1 MVKFNYT
8 RKEIELIKSQ
18 IYLTDE
24 EEQILDMWLLGK
36 SIVETS
42 LKLNMSERSISRRRK
57 IIMDKIKRII

>member
-57 IIMDKIKRII
+57 TIIDKIKRII